1 MDTLFASAPGFDQP
15 LAVLKH
21 CHDRI
26 RKQLS
31 TLEKLPPHLAAYGA
45 DADAQQA
52 ASAIKRY
59 FNQAAPLHHEDE
71 EMDLLPML
79 EVTARDE
86 DAKLLADLM
95 PAILKE
101 HVQMNALWQLLDKQ
115 LEGIASGASSKLAGD
130 EVRQFCEIYTQHML
144 TEESHIAPM
153 AKRLFSE
160 TQMGKLGNAMQQRRG
175 ISST

>member
-1 MDTLFASAPGFDQP
+1 METLFASAPGFDQP

-21 CHDRI
+21 CHDKI

-52 ASAIKRY
+52 ANAIRRY

-79 EVTARDE
+79 EVVAKDE
-86 DAKLLADLM
+86 DATLLAQLL
-95 PAILKE
+95 PGILKE
-101 HVQMNALWQLLDKQ
+101 HLQMHMLWHALDKQ
-115 LEGIASGASSKLAGD
+115 LEGIAAGASATLADD
-130 EVRQFCEIYTQHML
+130 EVRQFCSMYTQHMM

-153 AKRLFSE
+153 AKRLFSDA
-160 TQMGKLGNAMQQRRG
+160 QMGKLGNAMQQRRG
-175 ISST
+175 ISAC

>member
-1 MDTLFASAPGFDQP
+1 MNTLFASAPGFDQP

-52 ASAIKRY
+52 AAAIRRY

-79 EVTARDE
+79 EGTARDE
-86 DAKLLADLM
+86 DAKLLNELM

-101 HVQMNALWQLLDKQ
+101 HLQMHAIWHRLDKQ
-115 LEGIASGASSKLAGD
+115 LEAIAAGTAAALD
-130 EVRQFCEIYTQHML
+130 ENDVHQFNTMYTQHMVV
-144 TEESHIAPM
+144 EESHIAPM
-153 AKRLFSE
+153 AKRLFSDA
-160 TQMGKLGNAMQQRRG
+160 QMGKLGDAMQHRRG
-175 ISST
+175 ISA